1 MTSAT
6 LNQPFTTYAQS
17 DSEGIAKAIR
27 EEGFAIMPEVLS
39 RGEVD
44 ELKSTI
50 DSIISSPGPGDG
62 VGHGKDIDH
71 FKCVFN
77 RDPYW
82 LQFLDKS
89 GIIEAVEDLMG
100 KDSHIIGM
108 SAWRSPPGTGS
119 FGQLHTDQLFVPM
132 DEELIMSGRVELP
145 VFISTLHFYLN
156 DMDEDLCPTWIVPGS
171 HKSGRAPGGK
181 GVTNSGTQGGHE
193 MSWNGIDA
201 RPVLV
206 NAGDAMLF
214 RSEVWHS
221 GSVNRT
227 LDRTRYLL
235 QVHYSRRGIAQRFP
249 PYLEF
254 KYNQKVLDAANERQ
268 LRLLGK
274 HHIGAYG

>member
-1 MTSAT
+1 MPPT
-6 LNQPFTTYAQS
+6 LMDSPFPTYAQS
-17 DSEGIAKAIR
+17 DSDGIASAIR
-27 EEGFAIMPEVLS
+27 EDGFAIIPEVLAKS
-39 RGEVD
+39 EVE

-50 DSIISSPGPGDG
+50 DSIISTPGPGDG
-62 VGHGKDIDH
+62 VGLGKGIDH

-132 DEELIMSGRVELP
+132 DEELLTTGKVELP

-171 HKSGRAPGGK
+171 HKSGRSPGGK
-181 GVTNSGTQGGHE
+181 GATASGVQGGEE
-193 MSWNGIDA
+193 MSWNGEEA

-206 NAGDAMLF
+206 KAGDAMLF

-227 LDRTRYLL
+227 EDRTRYLL

-254 KYNQKVLDAANERQ
+254 KYNQKVLDSASERQ

-274 HHIGAYG
+274 HNIGAYG